1 MMKKTGRL
9 ILPVFLFLIR
19 RQRRVNPHRPVVSK
33 YDHAR
38 LGSRRLFNVFNRY
51 VVHRHVF
58 RGAGLAVVCGNG
70 GCFEYGFFIKLLTA
84 ALHYDMGTGDVFC
97 VQP

>member
-19 RQRRVNPHRPVVSK
+19 RQRRVNPHRPVVCK
-33 YDHAR
+33 YDHAG
-38 LGSRRLFNVFNRY
+38 LGSGRLLDILYRDIVYGYIFG
-51 VVHRHVF
+51 
-58 RGAGLAVVCGNG
+58 GAGLAVISSDG
-70 GCFEYGFFIKLLTA
+70 GCLEYCFFIKLLTA
-84 ALHYDMGTGDVFC
+84 ALHDDMGTGDVFC